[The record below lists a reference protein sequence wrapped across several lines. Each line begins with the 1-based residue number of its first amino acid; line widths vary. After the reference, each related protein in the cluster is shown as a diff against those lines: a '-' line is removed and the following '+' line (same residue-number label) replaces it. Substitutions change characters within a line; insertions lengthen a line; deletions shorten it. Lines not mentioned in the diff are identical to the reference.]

1 MAKIYGKGGT
11 RLRHIPHVF
20 EAVGLSYIVR
30 LSRDRGALCYLSG
43 SGADEPRFPYRW
55 ICAVFFLGGGLVLWR
70 SSLKN
75 FLVDSRYFF
84 LSLDSGSP
92 QFLPHPT
99 ARRFWATT
107 ALLVR
112 SGAHSHLLVDSSL
125 RIFRWYFHGMS
136 SSCPHSEITYTKRNM
151 LLEPMGLK
159 QDTLFWILALCKN
172 IFGYHPMLGLLARLF
187 INSFVMPSLFLLHG
201 NAASYYFLHF
211 SELKEVK
218 NREYKAPLHDA
229 FEGWGYPFEKR
240 KKTGFAAKANL
251 VSDDSSLL
259 WRYNNHPQ
267 VPCGPYAA
275 ATGNTISLCIPRSD
289 GLHCEVKCS
298 DDRPPRSNTL
308 RCGHRGVWVGNIECH
323 SADLTD
329 ASFVPTLWP
338 KDGPQ
343 PPIVMERSW
352 KILTVSWRER
362 ENMWGV
368 GFFNP
373 DIWAYIMSL
382 SL

>member
-1 MAKIYGKGGT
+1 MPCVIFLDQVLMSLGFHT
-11 RLRHIPHVF
+11 
-20 EAVGLSYIVR
+20 
-30 LSRDRGALCYLSG
+30 
-43 SGADEPRFPYRW
+43 DEF
-55 ICAVFFLGGGLVLWR
+55 VQFFFFLGGGLVLWR

-84 LSLDSGSP
+84 LSLDSRSP

-172 IFGYHPMLGLLARLF
+172 IFGYHRMLGLLARLF
-187 INSFVMPSLFLLHG
+187 INSFEMPIFFFYFMGMLHPTI
-201 NAASYYFLHF
+201 FFVL
-211 SELKEVK
+211 ELKEVK

-275 ATGNTISLCIPRSD
+275 APGNTILP
-289 GLHCEVKCS
+289 LHPTQW
-298 DDRPPRSNTL
+298 RATL
-308 RCGHRGVWVGNIECH
+308 RGQMLRWSTTKIQH
-323 SADLTD
+323 
-329 ASFVPTLWP
+329 FTLWP
-338 KDGPQ
+338 
-343 PPIVMERSW
+343 SW
-352 KILTVSWRER
+352 C
-362 ENMWGV
+362 V
-368 GFFNP
+368 G
-373 DIWAYIMSL
+373 WKHRMSL
-382 SL
+382 SWPHRCFVCPNSLA